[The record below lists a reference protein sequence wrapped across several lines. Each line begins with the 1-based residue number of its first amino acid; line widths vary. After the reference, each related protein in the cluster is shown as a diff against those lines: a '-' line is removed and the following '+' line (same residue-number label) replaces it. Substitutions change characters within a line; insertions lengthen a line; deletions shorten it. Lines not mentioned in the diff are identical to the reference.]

1 MIYFNWG
8 FGIAIKNFLIHSQ
21 TLEIPIIDNFPEK
34 EKEYNN
40 IEQFLNR
47 QTADSLFELTILS
60 HKDQKTNYAWSLQ
73 YLYVPQDFLNQLNT
87 Y

>member
-1 MIYFNWG
+1 MICFNWG

-40 IEQFLNR
+40 IEQIF
-47 QTADSLFELTILS
+47 
-60 HKDQKTNYAWSLQ
+60 K
-73 YLYVPQDFLNQLNT
+73 
-87 Y
+87 